1 MTERDEPPTTSEPT
15 DILDTETPMTQHP
28 DPTSDPLAE
37 PTPDPSTD
45 PLGDPTTTIETVHT
59 KAVPAQD
66 VQSQDVQTQAVPEQI
81 PFRVEPA
88 TPVPDD
94 VTSDTASDLPH
105 LPPPSVGPVAPPA
118 STPRIPQSGGCDG
131 GHPWDH
137 ASHRGHAHV
146 TVHKGPRPGAVVLG
160 LLAMLVS
167 AYVIAVN
174 VSDASLSFRL
184 VGPVL
189 IGALGGLLLLV
200 GLAGVL
206 IGRLR
211 R

>member
-1 MTERDEPPTTSEPT
+1 MTEREQPTTPSEPA
-15 DILDTETPMTQHP
+15 DILDTEPSMTQHP
-28 DPTSDPLAE
+28 DPTADPTSYSTTDPTTDPATD
-37 PTPDPSTD
+37 PAAPATPDPTANLTPD
-45 PLGDPTTTIETVHT
+45 PVGDPTTTIATQH
-59 KAVPAQD
+59 
-66 VQSQDVQTQAVPEQI
+66 TQAVPSPT

-94 VTSDTASDLPH
+94 VTSETAADTGETGDTAARLSH
-105 LPPPSVGPVAPPA
+105 LPPPA
-118 STPRIPQSGGCDG
+118 PQSWGQGAA
-131 GHPWDH
+131 PQRTY
-137 ASHRGHAHV
+137 AQV
-146 TVHKGPRPGAVVLG
+146 TVRKGPRPGAVVLG

-167 AYVIAVN
+167 AYVIVVN
-174 VSDASLSFRL
+174 VSDASLEFRI
-184 VGPVL
+184 VGPAL